1 MKSFILNL
9 KNLFKNINSRF
20 QGAVSAVIVI
30 NLVLA
35 VTALFKDVFTASYLG
50 TSSQADAF
58 LLAYFLPDMAGNN
71 ILASSLGIACVPVF
85 SRLLASKNSHRLAK
99 SITGIILYFTIF
111 SLLLIVFS
119 LLAKDLIIRNLG
131 SGLDVST
138 RNLCTKLFVIMLP
151 IMLVYPIIAIGTAV
165 MQVYNRFIIP
175 ALAPVVFNLFFLSG
189 LLYGYFLAKPLQKGV
204 YAISFSILVGVMA
217 MITLIWGSLRKYH
230 IRVLAPLKMS
240 EFFRP
245 LPEIKDIFKIF
256 FPYVLILMSSQL
268 VFVVERYLASN
279 LGVGIIAGL
288 NYAFRLAQFPL
299 WVFVSAVSVVAFPS
313 MSKATGMGKVEELK
327 GTLSRSVRL
336 VLIITVPL
344 TICLFVLRV
353 PIVSILLQRG
363 SFEADSVRITAG
375 ILAGYALT
383 VVSQG
388 FSIICVRAFLA
399 VDRALVTLLVVL
411 FSSGLNII
419 FDFYL
424 VNVMGWAGLGYGAAI
439 GSLVNAVVFVLLL
452 NRTLTLDIYKR
463 SGGFLKIMAA
473 NIPVLLVVGL
483 FYKVWFFVEPNGGFA
498 GRFGYVCG
506 VVAVG
511 LPLYLACLRLLRI
524 RVMDT
529 LNNLV

>member
-1 MKSFILNL
+1 LT
-9 KNLFKNINSRF
+9 NINKFYNNNNNRF
-20 QGAVSAVIVI
+20 QGAVSAVIII

-35 VTALFKDVFTASYLG
+35 VTALLKDVFTASYLG

-71 ILASSLGIACVPVF
+71 ILASSIGIACIPVF
-85 SRLLASKNSHRLAK
+85 SRLLTSKDSYRMIK
-99 SITGIILYFTIF
+99 SITSIFLYFTIF
-111 SLLLIVFS
+111 SLLLLVFS
-119 LLAKDLIIRNLG
+119 ILAKDLIIRNLG

-138 RNLCTKLFVIMLP
+138 RILCTKLFVIMLP
-151 IMLVYPIIAIGTAV
+151 ILVVYPIIAIGTAV

-189 LLYGYFLAKPLQKGV
+189 LLYGYFLVKPLQKGV
-204 YAISFSILVGVMA
+204 YAISVSILVGVMA
-217 MITLIWGSLRKYH
+217 MITLIWGSLKKH
-230 IRVLAPLKMS
+230 HVKILMWPKIS

-245 LPEIKDIFKIF
+245 SADVKDIFKTF

-279 LGVGIIAGL
+279 LGVGTIAGL

-313 MSKATGMGKVEELK
+313 MSKATGMGRLEELK
-327 GTLSRSVRL
+327 GTLSKSLQL
-336 VLIITVPL
+336 VLIITLPL

-363 SFEADSVRITAG
+363 SFEANSVQITAG

-388 FSIICVRAFLA
+388 FVIICIRAFLA
-399 VDRALVTLLVVL
+399 IDRVLVALLVAIV
-411 FSSGLNII
+411 SSGVNII
-419 FDFYL
+419 FDIYL
-424 VNVMGWAGLGYGAAI
+424 VKVMGSAGLGYGAAA
-439 GSLVNAVVFVLLL
+439 GALVNSMIIVFLL
-452 NRTLTLDIYKR
+452 NRTLELGINKR
-463 SGGFLKIMAA
+463 LSVFMKIVAA
-473 NIPVLLVVGL
+473 NIPVLLVMWL
-483 FYKVWFFVEPNGGFA
+483 FYKVWYFVEPNGGFV
-498 GRFGYVCG
+498 RVGYAFG

-524 RVMDT
+524 KVMDT
-529 LNNLV
+529 LNNLI